1 MHDPANWVV
10 LILVGGV
17 LYFFAYMVIKSRQE
31 ERKKDR
37 KNDHDR

>member
-17 LYFFAYMVIKSRQE
+17 LYFFGYVVFKSRQE
-31 ERKKDR
+31 ERKNK
-37 KNDHDR
+37 KEGHDR